1 MIIFIHSARILRRN
15 NDRALYVAVAHVLHR
30 PFVVVVI
37 NGKEG
42 ANIGAHRIKRFADL
56 QSLRAAVLIDDAE
69 FCVANLSSKGVT
81 QDDELNQGEDHGH
94 HHECR

>member
-1 MIIFIHSARILRRN
+1 MIVLVHPARVLRRN
-15 NDRALYVAVAHVLHR
+15 NDRALYVAIAHVLHR
-30 PFVVVVI
+30 LFVVVVI
-37 NGKEG
+37 NGNEG

-56 QSLRAAVLIDDAE
+56 QSLCTAVLIDDAE
-69 FCVANLSSKGVT
+69 FCVANLPPKRVT